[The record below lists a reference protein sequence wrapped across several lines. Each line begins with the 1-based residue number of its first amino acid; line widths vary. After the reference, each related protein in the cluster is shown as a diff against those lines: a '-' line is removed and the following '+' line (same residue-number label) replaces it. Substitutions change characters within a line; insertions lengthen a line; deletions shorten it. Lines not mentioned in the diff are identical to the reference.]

1 MKQIIKWT
9 VALILAFGTTISAHA
24 QWGENESSSGW
35 GGDEWGQQS
44 TQESEADK
52 LRDLYV
58 NLCNRDSLRTETK
71 YALKPYRYCM
81 AKTSEVTMKRYPNK
95 VLVTIPV
102 YYNMKHLML
111 WNTAGL
117 PKGVVVKVWD
127 GPASDKKR
135 QMIFQ
140 SEANKTLNTF
150 ELSEEFGGTKLF
162 FEYFIPPVEED
173 DNKTYRGCL
182 VFMMGYLDPEQLPE
196 DEGTM
201 ASGGEGTAG
210 PDAGK

>member
-1 MKQIIKWT
+1 MKTIIKWT
-9 VALILAFGTTISAHA
+9 SLFALALGLSFNANA
-24 QWGENESSSGW
+24 QFESEEGASGSWGS
-35 GGDEWGQQS
+35 DAWGQEEEQ
-44 TQESEADK
+44 SEADR

-81 AKTSEVTMKRYPNK
+81 AKTTEVTMKRYPNK
-95 VLVTIPV
+95 VRVTIPV

-117 PKGVVVKVWD
+117 PDGVQIMVFD
-127 GPASDKKR
+127 GPASEKKR
-135 QMIFQ
+135 EMLFK
-140 SEANKTLNTF
+140 SDPSKDLNSF
-150 ELSEEFGGTKLF
+150 ELSEEYGGMKLF
-162 FEYFIPPVEED
+162 FEYFIPPVEAD
-173 DNKTYRGCL
+173 DNKTYRGCV
-182 VFMMGYLDPEQLPE
+182 VFMMGYLDPTQLPE

-201 ASGGEGTAG
+201 ATEGAATS